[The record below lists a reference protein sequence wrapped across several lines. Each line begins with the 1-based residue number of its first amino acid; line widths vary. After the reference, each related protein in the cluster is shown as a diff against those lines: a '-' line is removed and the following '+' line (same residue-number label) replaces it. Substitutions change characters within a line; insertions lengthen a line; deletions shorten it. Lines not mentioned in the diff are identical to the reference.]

1 MPQEVE
7 DLREEGS
14 DLAALLEKLGDADW
28 ARPTPFKAWTVFDV
42 VGHLHYSDR
51 CALAALDGRPAFEQE
66 TAAMQAVIA
75 GGGSLRDF
83 TREKLGAL
91 DARRL
96 LDLWRGAFRTMC
108 DRFAALDPKARLPW
122 FGPDMGLR
130 MFTTAR
136 QMETWA
142 HGQDVYDLLERPR
155 RYTDRLRGIA
165 HIGVSTFGWT
175 FANRGLPPPGPAPY
189 VRLTAP
195 SGALWEWNGPS
206 DTNRIE
212 GSAAE
217 FCHVVTQNRNV
228 ADTSLAV
235 VGEPAKR
242 WMGLAQC
249 FAGRPED
256 PPPPGARTGGAGPAA
271 LR

>member
-1 MPQEVE
+1 MLQEVA
-7 DLREEGS
+7 DLREEGHEL
-14 DLAALLEKLGDADW
+14 DTLLASLREADW
-28 ARPTPFKAWTVFDV
+28 SRPTPFKQWTPFDV

-51 CALAALDGRPAFEQE
+51 CALAALKGREAFQTE
-66 TAAMQAVIA
+66 TAAMRSVIER
-75 GGGSLRDF
+75 GGSLRDF
-83 TREKLGAL
+83 TREALGPL
-91 DARRL
+91 DGRRMRQL
-96 LDLWRGAFRTMC
+96 WLDTFRDMC

-142 HGQDVYDLLERPR
+142 HAQDVYDLLQRPR
-155 RYTDRLRGIA
+155 SYSDRLRNIA

-175 FANRGLPPPGPAPY
+175 FANRHLPLPGRAPF

-195 SGALWEWNGPS
+195 SGAIWEWNEPDDG
-206 DTNRIE
+206 NRVE

-228 ADTSLAV
+228 ADTTLV
-235 VGEPAKR
+235 VIGEPAKQ
-242 WMGLAQC
+242 WMAIAQC
-249 FAGRPED
+249 FAGNPEK
-256 PPPPGARTGGAGPAA
+256 PPHPGARAGAA
-271 LR
+271 RR